1 MYENLKKYSCGECG
15 NENYHIY
22 QEEGN
27 NQRVITECT
36 ECKSQTEITITP
48 AELSLEWG
56 KYGEGIMYIDG

>member
-22 QEEGN
+22 KEEEN

-36 ECKSQTEITITP
+36 KCKSQTEITIRP
-48 AELSLEWG
+48 AEPSLEWG
-56 KYGEGIMYIDG
+56 KNGKGIMDTSG